1 MKPAL
6 HMVYVEEGGHP
17 GSRPLFPCCL
27 SLPLGSVR
35 LQGPLPPWKMLMS
48 WLSLLS
54 AFLFPLPFPPTPKME
69 NLENQT

>member
-6 HMVYVEEGGHP
+6 HMVYAEEGGHP

-35 LQGPLPPWKMLMS
+35 LQGPLPPWKNAYELALPS
-48 WLSLLS
+48 LS
-54 AFLFPLPFPPTPKME
+54 FLIPSTFSTNSQDGKP
-69 NLENQT
+69 